1 MDIIFVVAILAF
13 GLLSAALTI
22 GCAKL
27 GGGQ

>member
-1 MDIIFVVAILAF
+1 MDIIFVGALLAF
-13 GLLSAALTI
+13 GLLCAALAI

>member
-13 GLLSAALTI
+13 ALLSAALVS
-22 GCAKL
+22 GCARL

>member
-1 MDIIFVVAILAF
+1 MDAVFIGAIVAFVVLSWALA
-13 GLLSAALTI
+13 I